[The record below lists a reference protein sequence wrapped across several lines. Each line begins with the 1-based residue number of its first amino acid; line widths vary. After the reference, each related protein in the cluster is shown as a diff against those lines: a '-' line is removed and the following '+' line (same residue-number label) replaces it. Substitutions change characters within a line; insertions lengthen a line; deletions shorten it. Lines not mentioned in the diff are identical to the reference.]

1 MFRVSFQ
8 LSDSHRPARDWGR
21 KLRRAAPAGVLIVA
35 DFLDAKTVEAFIE
48 IDEDTDIRAVS
59 DLIAQR
65 LGLDEYE
72 VTPVERLGNP
82 GTEAPSVPGHARD
95 DATPSVDDGEPRLL
109 HVHPGDITRV
119 FVHQPDERALSVQ
132 VRHRRH
138 ETIEAIAVNET
149 GEAVEIQVT
158 VGTLERD
165 PHVSVGFTF
174 SWVRAALHR
183 PLGGRRIIR
192 RSASAGFLP

>member
-1 MFRVSFQ
+1 MFRVSFH
-8 LSDSHRPARDWGR
+8 LTDSHRPARDWGR

-48 IDEDTDIRAVS
+48 IDEDTDIRSVT
-59 DLIAQR
+59 DVIAQR

-72 VTPVERLGNP
+72 VTQVERLGNP
-82 GTEAPSVPGHARD
+82 ATEVPSAPGHARD
-95 DATPSVDDGEPRLL
+95 DAVPSVDDGGPRLL
-109 HVHPGDITRV
+109 HVHQGAITRA

-138 ETIEAIAVNET
+138 ETIEALAVRET
-149 GEAVEIQVT
+149 DQAVEIQVT
-158 VGTLERD
+158 VGTIERD

-174 SWVRAALHR
+174 SWIRADLHR

-192 RSASAGFLP
+192 RPTSAGFLP